1 MPSLCLR
8 FGVLATGSLPSE
20 GAEVVFSEL
29 VAQQPDDWIRLLG
42 VVGAGIV
49 FVHLS
54 KSPN

>member
-8 FGVLATGSLPSE
+8 FGFLATGSLPSE
-20 GAEVVFSEL
+20 GAEMVFREL

-42 VVGAGIV
+42 VVVAGLV
-49 FVHLS
+49 FVNFS